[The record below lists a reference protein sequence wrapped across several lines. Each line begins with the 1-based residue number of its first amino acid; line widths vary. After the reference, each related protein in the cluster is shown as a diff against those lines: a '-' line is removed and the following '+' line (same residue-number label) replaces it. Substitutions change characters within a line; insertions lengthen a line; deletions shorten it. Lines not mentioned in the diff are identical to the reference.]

1 MVCGNAGPEAWGSC
15 QLPQTLRKGWL
26 LTNPLLALAHP
37 LTSCASQHSGAG
49 LPPCW
54 VTAGRAGV
62 PTHSDPCARLL
73 EPALPRATLGS
84 CHSFGMQGC
93 LRRQQEL
100 GLSWEGAALLP
111 WWPCAHPSPRQVMMG
126 SSVPTCCPTLPTALG
141 QGFEGWAGSC
151 LAALGIPVGLGG
163 EEELS
168 ALRSLCRSICHPGV
182 VF

>member
-1 MVCGNAGPEAWGSC
+1 MVCGNVGPEGWGSC
-15 QLPQTLRKGWL
+15 QLPQTLGKGWL
-26 LTNPLLALAHP
+26 LAKPLLALAQP

-54 VTAGRAGV
+54 DTAGWAGV
-62 PTHSDPCARLL
+62 PTHPDPCALLL

-84 CHSFGMQGC
+84 CHSFGTQGC
-93 LRRQQEL
+93 LLRQQEL
-100 GLSWEGAALLP
+100 GLSWEGAALLL
-111 WWPCAHPSPRQVMMG
+111 WWPRACPSPRQVME

-151 LAALGIPVGLGG
+151 LAAPGIPVGLGG
-163 EEELS
+163 EEEVS
-168 ALRSLCRSICHPGV
+168 APRSLRRRICHPGL